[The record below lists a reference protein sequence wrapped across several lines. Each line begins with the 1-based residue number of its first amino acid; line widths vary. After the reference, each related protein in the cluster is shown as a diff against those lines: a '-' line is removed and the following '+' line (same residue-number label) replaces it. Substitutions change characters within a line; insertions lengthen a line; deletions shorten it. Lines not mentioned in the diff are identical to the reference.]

1 MEIIKLGNATG
12 VLKQED
18 SISIQVP
25 AANNAV
31 RALHVH
37 SADWMKLIEFFN
49 GLSIMGEVVK
59 AFCGPAGGGGGAN
72 GVVTTFKLTLRNNSH
87 LNKGHTL
94 EDNGRGLLFVLLF
107 FSFQI

>member
-59 AFCGPAGGGGGAN
+59 AFCGPAGGGRGGKRCRNHIQAN
-72 GVVTTFKLTLRNNSH
+72 V
-87 LNKGHTL
+87 
-94 EDNGRGLLFVLLF
+94 EEQ
-107 FSFQI
+107 FSFEQRSHIRR

>member
-18 SISIQVP
+18 PISIQVP
-25 AANNAV
+25 AANNAAAV

-37 SADWMKLIEFFN
+37 AADWMKLIQFFN

-59 AFCGPAGGGGGAN
+59 AFCGPAGGVNGAAA
-72 GVVTTFKLTLRNNSH
+72 TFKLTLDEQFSSEQRSH
-87 LNKGHTL
+87 I
-94 EDNGRGLLFVLLF
+94 RR
-107 FSFQI
+107 